1 MKSGV
6 ASRTAE
12 TMALFRALE
21 SARPA
26 DDRLFDD
33 RFATVFLRPKLRTV
47 VGLSRR
53 RGVGGIVPH
62 FIDLVWPG
70 ARSSGIARTRFI
82 DDLLRAELR
91 DGVGQIVI
99 LGAGYDCRAYRLPE
113 IEPARV
119 FEVDHPD
126 TSRDKQR
133 QLVQAI
139 GSMPAHVS
147 FVATDF
153 NRDRLEPALAAAGY
167 DSARRAC
174 FIWEGVTNYLTAD
187 AVDLMFRWL
196 GTKPVESSVIFTY
209 VHRQV
214 LTQPDA
220 FPGAQ
225 RVLRTTAKLGEP
237 WTFGLDPAE
246 VGAYLSA
253 RGLTLATDTGATEYR
268 ARYLAGRAGAR
279 HGYEFYRVA
288 LARVAEGR

>member
-21 SARPA
+21 TARPA
-26 DDRLFDD
+26 EDRLFDD
-33 RFATVFLRPKLRTV
+33 RLATLFLRPTLRTV

-53 RGVGGIVPH
+53 HGVGSLVPRC
-62 FIDLVWPG
+62 IDFVWPG

-99 LGAGYDCRAYRLPE
+99 LGAGFDCRAYRLPE
-113 IEPARV
+113 IERTRV

-133 QLVQAI
+133 QLVQAL
-139 GSMPAHVS
+139 GAMPAHVS

-153 NRDRLEPALAAAGY
+153 NRDRLEPALAASGY
-167 DSARRAC
+167 DSAQRAC

-187 AVDLMFRWL
+187 AVDLMFRWF
-196 GTKPVESSVIFTY
+196 GTKPIGSSVIFTY
-209 VHRQV
+209 VHRRV
-214 LTQPDA
+214 LTHPDA

-225 RVLRTTAKLGEP
+225 RVLRTTARLGEP
-237 WTFGLDPAE
+237 WTFGLDPTE
-246 VGAYLSA
+246 VGAYLST
-253 RGLTLATDTGATEYR
+253 RGLTLASDTGATEYR

-288 LARVAEGR
+288 LARVTEGR